1 MTERIYNISIAGCSR
16 VAHLHAKAIQSI
28 PNAKE
33 DTVTLN
39 NCDPTI
45 RNMQFQIEDFLYST
59 GEDGRRTVELFSAI
73 YRSTQDNVPVKFQL
87 KPEPGFA

>member
-1 MTERIYNISIAGCSR
+1 M
-16 VAHLHAKAIQSI
+16 HAKAIQSI

-45 RNMQFQIEDFLYST
+45 RNMQFQIEDFLYSIGNGTELDVT